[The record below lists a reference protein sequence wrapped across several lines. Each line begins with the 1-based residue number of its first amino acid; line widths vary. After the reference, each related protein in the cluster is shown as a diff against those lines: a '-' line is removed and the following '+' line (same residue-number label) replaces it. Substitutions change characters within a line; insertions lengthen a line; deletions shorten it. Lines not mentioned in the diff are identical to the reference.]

1 MEMLDSGLNQIFM
14 EKIKYKFICSRTGSE
29 E

>member
-1 MEMLDSGLNQIFM
+1 MEMLDSGLNQILI